1 MIDIRV
7 QAGDF
12 DPGRQLAR
20 LGELKKTA
28 VTGFTGL
35 LEADEDVEQI
45 WVDHHAGL
53 ARSELQAIAEEAGAR
68 WALAGIILIHRHGR
82 IAPCGRALFVGVA
95 ASDPD
100 QALAACTWLVGQ
112 VRMRAPFWRKDVL
125 ADGTG
130 RWR

>member
-28 VTGFTGL
+28 VTGFTGHI
-35 LEADEDVEQI
+35 ETDEDVEHVWI
-45 WVDHHAGL
+45 DHHAGL
-53 ARSELQAIAEEAGAR
+53 ARSELQAIAEEAEAR
-68 WALAGIILIHRHGR
+68 WSLAAIILIHRHGR
-82 IAPCGRALFVGVA
+82 IAPGERALFVGVA
-95 ASDPD
+95 APDVD
-100 QALAACTWLVGQ
+100 QALAACAWLVAQ
-112 VRMRAPFWRKDVL
+112 IRTRAPFWRKDVL